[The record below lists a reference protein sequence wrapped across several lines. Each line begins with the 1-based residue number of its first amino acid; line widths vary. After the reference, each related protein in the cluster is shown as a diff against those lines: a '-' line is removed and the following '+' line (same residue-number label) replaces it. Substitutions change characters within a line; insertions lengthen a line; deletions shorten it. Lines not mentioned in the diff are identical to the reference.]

1 MPSRFGCPSGVRLRG
16 RVPLAACR
24 VDCGDPSTQPPQAS
38 TSAGTRKRVSVS
50 GDRLGGNMVDPRSGS
65 SILIAFA
72 GPPSRGRLARRV
84 HPAGGP
90 MIRRTPSAALVSV
103 AVVFTS
109 AWYVTAQSPRPP
121 VTPAA
126 ASRAA
131 SPAAGVLNPASSP
144 ESLGFDSQRL
154 AKLDAYMAKAVAD
167 GRVAGMSTLLARH
180 GQVVAEKLYGVK
192 SLATAAPITK
202 DTIFRLYSMSKPIT
216 GVAMMMLFEDGRW
229 QLDDPVTKFVPEF
242 KGLKVMSG
250 ADADG
255 RRSIQDLQRP
265 PTMRELM
272 SHTAGFGYGLADQ
285 HPVDKLYRE
294 KGVLAAN
301 GLADMIKRTAEI
313 PLIFQPGTKWSY
325 SSAVD
330 IQGYIVEKLSGQK
343 FGEFLEQ
350 RIFKPLKMTD
360 TAFYVPKD
368 KASRLAAV
376 YAGNPKT
383 GKIEEVKDL
392 FGGAMPTYLEPPSME
407 SGGGGL
413 VGTIGDYARFAQMIA
428 NKGELDGARLL
439 SPASV
444 ELMGT
449 NVISK
454 NALVSSNGNGVARF
468 NEAVGFGLDFMVV
481 NDPRAAG
488 TLEGKGSMS
497 WGGAAGT
504 WFWVDPANDLIFVGM
519 IQRMGDTGGDPL
531 GAMARTLT
539 YQALLHPER

>member
-1 MPSRFGCPSGVRLRG
+1 
-16 RVPLAACR
+16 
-24 VDCGDPSTQPPQAS
+24 
-38 TSAGTRKRVSVS
+38 
-50 GDRLGGNMVDPRSGS
+50 
-65 SILIAFA
+65 
-72 GPPSRGRLARRV
+72 
-84 HPAGGP
+84 
-90 MIRRTPSAALVSV
+90 MIRRTSSAAV
-103 AVVFTS
+103 AVAVAVALTS
-109 AWYVTAQSPRPP
+109 SWYVSAQSSRQPSLSAASRA
-121 VTPAA
+121 TPAA
-126 ASRAA
+126 AA
-131 SPAAGVLNPASSP
+131 LNPASSP
-144 ESLGFDSQRL
+144 EALGFDSQRL

-167 GRVAGMSTLLARH
+167 GRVAGLSTLLARH
-180 GQVVAEKLYGVK
+180 GQVVSDKTYGVR
-192 SLATAAPITK
+192 SLATGAPMTR
-202 DTIFRLYSMSKPIT
+202 DTIVRLYSMSKPIT

-229 QLDDPVTKFVPEF
+229 QLDDPITKFVPEF
-242 KGLKVMSG
+242 KALKVMTA

-255 RRSIQDLQRP
+255 RRSIQGMKRP

-272 SHTAGFGYGLADQ
+272 SHTAGFGYGLGDQ

-294 KGVLAAN
+294 KGVLSAN

-313 PLIFQPGTKWSY
+313 PLMFQPGTKWSY

-343 FGEFLEQ
+343 FGEFLQQ
-350 RIFKPLKMTD
+350 RIFTPLKMTD
-360 TAFYVPKD
+360 TAFYVSRD
-368 KASRLAAV
+368 KAARLAAV

-383 GKIEEVKDL
+383 GKIEEVKEL
-392 FGGAMPTYLEPPSME
+392 FGMPMPSYLEPPSME

-444 ELMGT
+444 EMMGT
-449 NVISK
+449 NMIPKDV
-454 NALVSSNGNGVARF
+454 LVASNGVGAARF

-504 WFWVDPANDLIFVGM
+504 WFWVDPTNDLIFVGM

-531 GAMARTLT
+531 GTMARTLT
-539 YQALLHPER
+539 YQALTHPER